1 VHIPR
6 LYTPQVFIQGEELA
20 VTGQTAHHVA
30 HVLRLRSAAAVQVF
44 DGTGCEHRAIIK
56 SIKRSDIILEIAEA
70 VAVRP
75 ESSLNITLLQGITRN
90 DRMDFILQKA
100 VELGVTSIQ
109 PLWMQRSQVHL
120 KGSRLEKRCAHWQGV
135 IISACEQCGRATI
148 PQLAAAIDFSDW
160 VGTPK
165 TSGLRL
171 LLQPDS
177 ETGLG
182 TLPPPV
188 EKIYVLTGPEGG
200 VNTDEQMLATSAGFT
215 GICLGPRILRTE
227 TAALAALAGM
237 QTLWGD
243 FK

>member
-1 VHIPR
+1 M
-6 LYTPQVFIQGEELA
+6 FIQGEELA

-148 PQLAAAIDFSDW
+148 PQLAAAIDFLDW

-200 VNTDEQMLATSAGFT
+200 VNTDEQMLATAAGFT

-227 TAALAALAGM
+227 TATLAALAGM